1 MPELEVES
9 VGILKVE
16 VGERLVLAIEE
27 DARVEIMHACGS
39 HAKCSTCSVA
49 FLEGEPE
56 DTTEAEVMILD
67 MRDLLG
73 EARLS
78 WRIYL
83 DHY

>member
-1 MPELEVES
+1 MAELEVEG
-9 VGILKVE
+9 VGTFEVE
-16 VGERLVLAIEE
+16 EGERLVLTIEE

-39 HAKCSTCSVA
+39 YAKCRTCRVA

-73 EARLS
+73 RLGS
-78 WRIYL
+78 CQIYL

>member
-1 MPELEVES
+1 MAELEVEG
-9 VGILKVE
+9 VGTLEVE
-16 VGERLVLAIEE
+16 EGKRLVLTIEE

-39 HAKCSTCSVA
+39 YAKCSTCRVA

-73 EARLS
+73 KLGS
-78 WRIYL
+78 CQIYL

>member
-9 VGILKVE
+9 VGIFEVE

-27 DARVEIMHACGS
+27 DARVDIMHACGS
-39 HAKCSTCSVA
+39 YSKCSACRVE
-49 FLEGEPE
+49 FLEVEPE
-56 DTTEAEVMILD
+56 DMTEAEMMFLE

-78 WRIYL
+78 CRIYR